1 MKTFSL
7 PTIKNCVYY
16 REKQKKT
23 GFTGF
28 SRINRIQNK
37 TSRFKEL

>member
-16 REKQKKT
+16 REKQKT